1 MINATAGAEI
11 TAPTAVPAFTKP
23 IADDLSRTGNHSA
36 IALVAAG
43 KPPPSPRPKKKRPTT
58 KTATDHDR
66 PSPAQ
71 AKDQAIIVQ
80 KKVRR
85 VPNAS
90 IKRPPPRYIKAYAR

>member
-11 TAPTAVPAFTKP
+11 TAPTAVPAFTRP
-23 IADDLSRTGNHSA
+23 IAADRSFTGNHSA

-58 KTATDHDR
+58 NTATDHES
-66 PSPAQ
+66 PSPAH
-71 AKDQAIIVQ
+71 ARDQATIVQ
-80 KKVRR
+80 KNVRR

-90 IKRPPPRYIKAYAR
+90 IKRPPPRYIKAYAK